1 MTKFIFI
8 IGGVISGVG
17 KGITTSSI
25 GQLLK
30 SRGFN
35 VTAMKAD
42 PYVNVDAGTMNP
54 TEHGEVFVTKDGMET
69 DQDIGNYARFLN
81 QDSLSMKYRTTGSVY
96 KSVIDQERILKFN
109 FFGSCANAPFR
120 KP

>member
-54 TEHGEVFVTKDGMET
+54 TEHGEVFVKKEERKTDKDFE
-69 DQDIGNYARFLN
+69 NYERFLN
-81 QDSLSMKYRTTGSVY
+81 QDFLIFFLPIFCHKNLSMFSR
-96 KSVIDQERILKFN
+96 
-109 FFGSCANAPFR
+109 
-120 KP
+120 